1 MKRPVPSCA
10 WLACRAFGLAFFV
23 VSAAAAAF
31 AEDGIRCRN
40 YRDGDEIRFPS
51 PLLQGEIIDATVTR
65 IDATVESLHGE
76 SAVVESRPFTGLA
89 SGGRF
94 KVLVELRPG
103 VNRIR
108 LRGGVSTTEW
118 KLVYR
123 PATNSH
129 YVRVI
134 WMTDRAGDAR
144 YASPQQDD
152 PQDID
157 GRLDTAMKLLQT
169 AMAERLFDL
178 GFDRRTFRLEYD
190 ERGRVKVHR
199 WKRDVLAADDY
210 ELFVEPWHQAVDE
223 ALDKELVDAKA
234 KHVVIAAYTRFDP
247 KLRRVLGH
255 ASLGKG
261 RLALFGSGSLFAWPS
276 RVDEVQSAFL
286 NGRAIDPEQWFS
298 DSADRHTW
306 WSAAST
312 SLGTML
318 HEIGHLFDLPHSR
331 QPSDFMTRG
340 GDHMNRVFV
349 YADGP
354 TAAFPRPRPFLERDI
369 PAFQPISAASLVLN
383 RWLSPDEPPQVEDP
397 QFAVEVDAE
406 NKTLRVSGRRA
417 PRYVGFL
424 VRGDVVHHVL
434 PKASTEPAEALPI
447 AEAVQERLLI
457 PLSDLKGKVD
467 SKTLVVR
474 VQDEAGNLKDIPVS
488 LRP

>member
-1 MKRPVPSCA
+1 MRSPVQSCA
-10 WLACRAFGLAFFV
+10 FSACGAIGTAFLVLSVG
-23 VSAAAAAF
+23 AAAF
-31 AEDGIRCRN
+31 AEEGIRCRN

-51 PLLQGEIIDATVTR
+51 PLLQGEITDATVTR
-65 IDATVESLHGE
+65 IDATVESMHGE
-76 SAVVESRPFTGLA
+76 SAEGEARPFTGLA

-103 VNRIR
+103 VNRVR
-108 LRGGVSTTEW
+108 LRAGTSTGEW
-118 KLVYR
+118 KLTYR

-134 WMTDRAGDAR
+134 WMTDRAGDSR
-144 YASPQQDD
+144 YSSPQQDD
-152 PQDID
+152 PQEID
-157 GRLDTAMKLLQT
+157 GRLDAAMKLLQT

-234 KHVVIAAYTRFDP
+234 KNVVIAAYTRFDP
-247 KLRRVLGH
+247 RVRRVLGH

-261 RLALFGSGSLFAWPS
+261 RLALFGSGSVFAWPQ
-276 RVDEVQSAFL
+276 RVEEVQAAFL
-286 NGRAIDPEQWFS
+286 NGRSIDPEQWFS

-331 QPSDFMTRG
+331 QSLDFMTRG
-340 GDHMNRVFV
+340 GDHLNRVFV

-369 PAFQPISAASLVLN
+369 PAFQPVSAASLVLN
-383 RWLSPDEPPQVEDP
+383 RWLAPDEPPQVEDP

-406 NKTLRVSGRRA
+406 KQAIRVLGLRL
-417 PRYVGFL
+417 PRYIGFL

-434 PKASTEPAEALPI
+434 PKASTEPAEALPMP
-447 AEAVQERLLI
+447 EAVQEQLRF
-457 PLSDLKGKVD
+457 PLSDLKGKLD
-467 SKTLVVR
+467 SKTFVVR
-474 VQDEAGNLKDIPVS
+474 VQDEAGNLKDIPIS